1 MKQNLG
7 GKPSEE
13 QVKSFLDGVS
23 KDYIAELAEPQI
35 DLAELED
42 SPSVA
47 EVFASHAAGQTKPE
61 KKMSGMMRT
70 VTAVGGIAASLLL
83 VFGIGAMLR
92 ETPAKGSGTADLA
105 EESGTTA
112 VTTVPCIALDEDDGQ
127 AVITN
132 SPQDEKSGDAE
143 KDGIPETVPALVSGI
158 TDNSQQT
165 MKPNESIL
173 TTIKTSSAK
182 SGTTKTT
189 TTTGICSDPKRT
201 IVTTKT
207 TGESRKIAGP
217 LTLDIVK
224 QIIAASGSFREM
236 YETILAYQLPS
247 DTYGSGVTLLRF
259 DLNTDAQ
266 EYVVICLEME
276 SIDYCIGKEY
286 QTLYQP
292 NRKNDQQADKQLNI
306 GLESYLRDCGYTDA
320 EITKMKSAKIDI
332 STRGPQIAVGFIT
345 YYENHQPFNYEKIEC
360 LYNSKTT
367 QYLGKQMH
375 SFLSIDPLP
384 QHMTFAEE
392 PSIVESPDASSKV
405 VVHIEDGYEFTD
417 TYPLYKM
424 VFQTTNRDDI
434 QMEWGVNNG
443 QGHVL
448 YLGDLDSDFLWT
460 YDDLK
465 HYYEVV
471 VEHDDSHLGVLGR
484 EVISVD
490 YFPQQEIVGKLPM
503 PEYTMRKLCDTL
515 AGRTNGIL

>member
-1 MKQNLG
+1 MKQHLNG
-7 GKPSEE
+7 TPSAE
-13 QVKSFLDGVS
+13 QAKGFLDGIS
-23 KDYIAELAEPQI
+23 KDYIAELSEPQI
-35 DLAELED
+35 NLAELED
-42 SPSVA
+42 SPSAA
-47 EVFASHAAGQTKPE
+47 EVFASHADKTTKPE
-61 KKMSGMMRT
+61 KKMSRITRT

-83 VFGIGAMLR
+83 VFGIGTMLH
-92 ETPAKGSGTADLA
+92 ETSPSNGLSA
-105 EESGTTA
+105 ETNSTDTTA
-112 VTTVPCIALDEDDGQ
+112 A
-127 AVITN
+127 
-132 SPQDEKSGDAE
+132 QDNNPSADA
-143 KDGIPETVPALVSGI
+143 DQPNAALVSDN
-158 TDNSQQT
+158 TDNITEDMDGSLQT
-165 MKPNESIL
+165 QVSNGFVGSESISTAADNTPQ
-173 TTIKTSSAK
+173 TTKATLSTMQTTSGK
-182 SGTTKTT
+182 NGTTKTT
-189 TTTGICSDPKRT
+189 TTTGICSDPKMSALETT
-201 IVTTKT
+201 ISGNT
-207 TGESRKIAGP
+207 RKHTSI
-217 LTLDIVK
+217 LTLDTVK

-259 DLNTDAQ
+259 DLNTDTQ

-360 LYNSKTT
+360 FYNTETT

-375 SFLSIDPLP
+375 SFLSSDPLP

-405 VVHIEDGYEFTD
+405 VVYIEDGYEFTD

-434 QMEWGVNNG
+434 QMEWGVNSG
-443 QGHVL
+443 QGHVM

-471 VEHDDSHLGVLGR
+471 VEHDDSHIGVLER

-490 YFPQQEIVGKLPM
+490 YIPQQEVVGKLPM
-503 PEYTMRKLCDTL
+503 PEHIMRKLCDTL